1 MRNKI
6 IKKKIKTM
14 QLNIGYESISYP
26 ILFCASKEK
35 LIYLNRF
42 NIEVKLVVAQHI
54 KMSQM

>member
-1 MRNKI
+1 
-6 IKKKIKTM
+6 M